1 LSLAA
6 TGKFLCNK
14 TLEEGHA
21 LTETLAFFSTPGAK
35 FVSKMIRNYCLNN
48 LSQQVS
54 KMLNAEIKVA
64 QSHAIDAVIAFDN
77 ERYDEVKEL
86 WKKSYDEGIA
96 NAILN

>member
-1 LSLAA
+1 
-6 TGKFLCNK
+6 
-14 TLEEGHA
+14 
-21 LTETLAFFSTPGAK
+21 
-35 FVSKMIRNYCLNN
+35 
-48 LSQQVS
+48 
-54 KMLNAEIKVA
+54 MLNAEIKVA